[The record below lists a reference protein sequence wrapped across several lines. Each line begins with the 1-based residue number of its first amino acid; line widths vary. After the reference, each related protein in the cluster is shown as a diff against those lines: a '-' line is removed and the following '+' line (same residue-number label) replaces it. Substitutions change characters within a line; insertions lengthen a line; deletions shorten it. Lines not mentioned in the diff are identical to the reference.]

1 MSILQIFIDDTGGSP
16 ALHADPTNPTN
27 LTRTHRT
34 SSRLTNQPTRSVPS
48 QRRTFVHQGEIFH
61 FRSSSSAP
69 LSFPSLLPFRTF
81 SNISSF
87 LPAASVN
94 VLRLRSTVQHP
105 AADLSSSLAGK
116 QAPFPRPVNNVRR
129 VVCCCVCLCVRACVR
144 TITNSSSSSSSSS
157 TKLDSLSP
165 KLVARLAVTVTHLP
179 PQPHPPFFVLIR
191 IHVHVH
197 ILIIII
203 LPPSPSY
210 TALQATHTHTFVL
223 CVRWR
228 RKISRELKDEG
239 RTHGA
244 GHWSPSIQ
252 YRCVRVCVRVC
263 GHTNTVSCASVYYVY
278 TCHTSHPPLPQ
289 LVSTTSRFVFI

>member
-129 VVCCCVCLCVRACVR
+129 VVCCCVCVCACVCAH
-144 TITNSSSSSSSSS
+144 NYE
-157 TKLDSLSP
+157 
-165 KLVARLAVTVTHLP
+165 
-179 PQPHPPFFVLIR
+179 FV
-191 IHVHVH
+191 V
-197 ILIIII
+197 
-203 LPPSPSY
+203 
-210 TALQATHTHTFVL
+210 VL
-223 CVRWR
+223 
-228 RKISRELKDEG
+228 
-239 RTHGA
+239 
-244 GHWSPSIQ
+244 
-252 YRCVRVCVRVC
+252 
-263 GHTNTVSCASVYYVY
+263 N
-278 TCHTSHPPLPQ
+278 
-289 LVSTTSRFVFI
+289 

>member
-16 ALHADPTNPTN
+16 ALHTDPTDPADP
-27 LTRTHRT
+27 TRTHRT

-69 LSFPSLLPFRTF
+69 LSFPSLLSFRTF

-105 AADLSSSLAGK
+105 AADLSSSLVGK

-129 VVCCCVCLCVRACVR
+129 VVCCCVCACVCACVR
-144 TITNSSSSSSSSS
+144 TITNSSSSSSSS

-179 PQPHPPFFVLIR
+179 PQPHAPFFVLIR
-191 IHVHVH
+191 IHVH

-203 LPPSPSY
+203 LPPSPFLHSSPGN
-210 TALQATHTHTFVL
+210 THSHL
-223 CVRWR
+223 
-228 RKISRELKDEG
+228 
-239 RTHGA
+239 
-244 GHWSPSIQ
+244 
-252 YRCVRVCVRVC
+252 RVCVGEGKFRV
-263 GHTNTVSCASVYYVY
+263 N
-278 TCHTSHPPLPQ
+278 
-289 LVSTTSRFVFI
+289 